1 MALFS
6 LRFPAHRAV
15 HAHTSL
21 RVISLSLTPHT
32 QNFDPHSASTEAQN
46 TAVPSHLY
54 RIPFLWCDVE
64 LEAKLVVVLEVDRV
78 DLRGEGHGSE
88 RRDLLLV

>member
-1 MALFS
+1 MALFLSAS
-6 LRFPAHRAV
+6 L
-15 HAHTSL
+15 HTELCTPTPLSA
-21 RVISLSLTPHT
+21 SYLSLTPHT